1 MKIMAVHQESLRVIE
16 KLLDKDPKKL
26 NALDVAMANKHLL
39 NIYEFF
45 QNKNPVK
52 DAVNEKV
59 TEKKDI
65 ESGKPKKSQKIESLG
80 LFEINLLDKEVEEE
94 QLSQQESKDIEPLI
108 ETAEDENAEIQPV
121 EVEGTKS
128 NPLVADIKIEIR
140 EKARVEENEVEDTE
154 AENSEINEALE
165 ETDVVELEEGLKSEM
180 EESEDEN
187 VLNKLS
193 IAFEPP
199 VSHEDWVPTQMSSIF
214 DDNTKSEFT
223 FIEKDLQLE
232 KKQTGNFDI
241 RNMIGLNDR
250 YLYSNEL
257 FSDKK
262 TYESVLDQLN
272 TFTTK
277 EEAISYIKPYL
288 EREVEDVDEEKNID
302 EVRMSF
308 DKLLDSFYKR

>member
-45 QNKNPVK
+45 QNINPVK
-52 DAVNEKV
+52 DGVNEKV

-80 LFEINLLDKEVEEE
+80 LFEINLLD
-94 QLSQQESKDIEPLI
+94 
-108 ETAEDENAEIQPV
+108 
-121 EVEGTKS
+121 
-128 NPLVADIKIEIR
+128 
-140 EKARVEENEVEDTE
+140 NEVEDTE

-277 EEAISYIKPYL
+277 EEAISYLKPYL